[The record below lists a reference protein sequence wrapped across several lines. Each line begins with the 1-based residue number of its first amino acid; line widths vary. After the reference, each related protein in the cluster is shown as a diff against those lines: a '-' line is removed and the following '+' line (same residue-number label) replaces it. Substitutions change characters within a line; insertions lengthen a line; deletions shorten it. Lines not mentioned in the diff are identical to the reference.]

1 MMPRLGFA
9 FHAFHLGLLRAASLL
24 APRPERAE
32 WWREWR
38 SELWH
43 VRRQCAPARIVSLQA
58 EREVT
63 AFCLGAFRDASCL
76 RRQAVKREAPAAASP
91 GAPAQCLLWMALLL
105 AASFALSL
113 LIPGVRTAS
122 EASRYQVNPNLIL
135 IQHALSDQQSRTTV
149 SFAELNKWRLSPQRS
164 FDQFAFYSIARE
176 KIVTEAGDP
185 QWAVAHASTN
195 LFSVLGLPLRL
206 AESSARNDSNLP
218 AAILGCTTF
227 EREFEGNPRIAG
239 TVLRIGR
246 QFARIAGVAPC
257 GAWRLP
263 GKIDAWLLEP
273 DSELAKGA
281 AGYVVGHLTGFGQSE
296 MFGPSV
302 PITAYES
309 SDVPSDLFGIA
320 IESHVRGPMDLYL
333 FALLLAFLCLPAV
346 TSVSMSEYSFNSHK
360 PSWPRRLGRA
370 SFLCAKIALLVPIVY
385 YVPLDV
391 AWWRV
396 PPNSFAPQ
404 YIQLIASFLICLFGM
419 RWILLDQRQRC
430 PVCLRRVTHPAQVGH
445 ASRTFL
451 SWNGTELICMGGH
464 TLLHVPGL
472 PTSWFGTQR
481 WLYLDA
487 SWDFLFAGSS
497 VQKAPL

>member
-1 MMPRLGFA
+1 MMPRLGFT
-9 FHAFHLGLLRAASLL
+9 FHVFHLGLLRAASLL
-24 APRPERAE
+24 TPHSERAE

-43 VRRQCAPARIVSLQA
+43 VRRQCAPLRAVSWQA

-63 AFCLGAFRDASCL
+63 AFCLGAFRDALCL
-76 RRQAVKREAPAAASP
+76 RRHAPKRETPAAASP

-105 AASFALSL
+105 AASFAVSL
-113 LIPGVRTAS
+113 LLPGIRAAND
-122 EASRYQVNPNLIL
+122 ASRYPVNPNLIL
-135 IQHALSDQQSRTTV
+135 IQHALSVDGSKSTV
-149 SFAELNKWRLSPQRS
+149 SFAELNKWKLSPQRS
-164 FDQFAFYSIARE
+164 FDGFAFYSIAKE
-176 KIVTEAGDP
+176 NIATDAGDP
-185 QWAVAHASTN
+185 QWTVAHASAN
-195 LFSVLGLPLRL
+195 LFSVLGLPVRL
-206 AESSARNDSNLP
+206 AASGVANDTNLP
-218 AAILGCTTF
+218 AAILSCTAF
-227 EREFEGNPRIAG
+227 EREFEGNPRITG
-239 TVLRIGR
+239 TVLRVGR

-263 GKIDAWLLEP
+263 GKVDAWLLEP
-273 DSELAKGA
+273 DSALAQGA
-281 AGYVVGHLTGFGQSE
+281 AGYVVAHLTSYGESE
-296 MFGPSV
+296 MYAPDV

-309 SDVPSDLFGIA
+309 SDSESDLFGIA

-346 TSVSMSEYSFNSHK
+346 TSVSMSEYSFNSHR
-360 PSWPRRLGRA
+360 PPWPRRLCRA
-370 SFLCAKIALLVPIVY
+370 SFLGAKIALLVPIVY
-385 YVPLDV
+385 YVPLDL

-404 YIQLIASFLICLFGM
+404 YIQLIASYLLCLFGM

-472 PTSWFGTQR
+472 PTSWFSTQR

-487 SWDFLFAGSS
+487 SWDFLFAGSG